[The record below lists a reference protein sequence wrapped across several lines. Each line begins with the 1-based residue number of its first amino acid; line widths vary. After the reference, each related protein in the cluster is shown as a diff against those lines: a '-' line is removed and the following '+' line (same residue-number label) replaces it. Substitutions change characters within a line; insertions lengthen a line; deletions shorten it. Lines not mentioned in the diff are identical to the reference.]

1 MTVPFERTRAVNST
15 YDFLCD
21 LLDPEKTPRVPK
33 DIRRRASA
41 CLRHYPNKFD
51 MDTISKREE
60 GNEPTHMGIFKHKVF
75 GNTF

>member
-15 YDFLCD
+15 YELLCD
-21 LLDPEKTPRVPK
+21 LMDRTKTPRVPK
-33 DIRRRASA
+33 EIRQRASA

-51 MDTISKREE
+51 MEVIAKREDACTD
-60 GNEPTHMGIFKHKVF
+60 PIMHKVF